1 MKEIRFEA
9 FPDWKL
15 TLFLYKDVKNITE
28 IVNLLKKGKIS
39 NVSFINPMWVCFHI
53 IVD

>member
-1 MKEIRFEA
+1 MKEITFES

-15 TLFLYKDVKNITE
+15 TLFLYKDVKNVTE

-39 NVSFINPMWVCFHI
+39 KVSFINPMWVCI
-53 IVD
+53 ILI